1 MKYSS
6 TNRLSPHFIHRE
18 VARSSTAD
26 RLELDNTPTDDA
38 MDKAKALADNVLEPI
53 RTHFGIPFSPQSWF
67 RGEALEKVICR
78 RSFER
83 WCERKGMPVDEASW
97 DAYFGRKSHPR
108 GEAADIEIP
117 GIANDVLFDWIRDNL
132 EYDQLI
138 REFPKEGDPMSGWVH
153 VSWNN
158 DGNNRNQHFTI
169 G

>member
-6 TNRLSPHFIHRE
+6 TNQLSPHFIHRE

-26 RLELDNTPTDDA
+26 RLELDNTPTDNA
-38 MDKAKALADNVLEPI
+38 MDKAKALAENVLEPI

-83 WCERKGMPVDEASW
+83 WCERKGMPVDGVSW
-97 DAYFGRKSHPR
+97 DAYFSRKSHPR

-158 DGNNRNQHFTI
+158 DGNNKNQHFTI